1 MSSDKKRSPRAI
13 SVRTGVDSDRAHGAI
28 TPNLVLSSNFS
39 FEGFAQKRP
48 YDYSRSGNPTRDALA
63 GAIAELEG
71 GAGAVITASGM
82 AAVNLLLAPLKPND
96 VVVAPNDCYG
106 GTYRLLRDRSEL
118 GHFRVI
124 FTDLTNPSV
133 YGPALAEKPAL
144 VLIESPSN
152 PLLRIT
158 DIVTLAAAAHKAGA
172 VVAADNTFL
181 SPVLQLPLEL
191 GVDVVV
197 HSMTKYLNGHS
208 DVVGGAVVAKTPEA
222 HALYAA
228 WANTTGV
235 TGAPFDSWLVLRG
248 LRTLTLRVRE
258 QQQSADEI
266 ATFLSGHPGVA
277 KVYYPGLKNHPGH
290 DIAARQQKGFGAMLS
305 FELKDASKTE
315 AFVNAL
321 TAPGGTFSLA
331 ESLGG
336 FESLI
341 AHPATMTHASMT
353 AAERAEA
360 GISDGLLRVS
370 VGLEPASDLIAALTA
385 TFAAI

>member
-1 MSSDKKRSPRAI
+1 MFSEKKRSPRAI
-13 SVRTGVDSDRAHGAI
+13 SVRSGVDRDGMHGAI
-28 TPNLVLSSNFS
+28 TPNLVMSSNFS
-39 FEGFAQKRP
+39 FEGFGKKRP
-48 YDYSRSGNPTRDALA
+48 YDYSRSANPTRDTLA
-63 GAIAELEG
+63 AAIAELEG

-82 AAVNLLLAPLKPND
+82 AAINLLLAPLKPGD
-96 VVVAPNDCYG
+96 LVVAPSDCYG
-106 GTYRLLRDRSEL
+106 GTYRLLRDRADL

-124 FTDLTNPSV
+124 FTDLTDPAV
-133 YGPALAEKPAL
+133 YGPTLAEKPAL
-144 VLIESPSN
+144 VLIETPSN

-158 DIVTLAAAAHKAGA
+158 DIATVTAEAHKVGA

-181 SPVLQLPLEL
+181 SPVLQQPLTL

-208 DVVGGAVVAKTPEA
+208 DVVGGAVISKTEESA
-222 HALYAA
+222 VLYAG

-258 QQQSADEI
+258 AQQSADEI
-266 ATFLSGHPGVA
+266 ASFLSADDRVA

-290 DIAARQQKGFGAMLS
+290 ALAVRQQKGFGAMLS
-305 FELKDASKTE
+305 FELKDAAKTE

-321 TAPGGTFSLA
+321 TAEDTMFSLA

-353 AAERAEA
+353 ASERAEA

-370 VGLEPASDLIAALTA
+370 VGLEPASELIASLK
-385 TFAAI
+385 AAFGAI